1 MAEKYLNIKT
11 GRVVSLNADYL
22 PISLLND
29 LKPYEVTKIEDIP
42 DILKENEE
50 PVKRRRNGK
59 DKE

>member
-29 LKPYEVTKIEDIP
+29 LKPYEVAKPDEIP
-42 DILKENEE
+42 DILKENNE
-50 PVKRRRNGK
+50 PIKRRRHGK